1 MVLNRQVRTMLGV
14 AVIAALA
21 GAQDQVEAAT
31 ATLEVS
37 ATVANAC
44 TVESGSLAFGTYQ
57 AGPQAPSLE
66 GSGVFNVQ
74 CTSPASV
81 EIKLDGG
88 LNEGAGGGARAMK
101 GPGNSYLNYALLEG
115 VSPLAFPWDPGL
127 GIVHPVDSGANEI
140 VVNGVIDAGQ
150 TAQAGEYS
158 DTVQI
163 TMTFF

>member
-1 MVLNRQVRTMLGV
+1 MLLNRQAQMLG
-14 AVIAALA
+14 IAAIVALA
-21 GAQDQVEAAT
+21 GAQDQVAA

-44 TVESGSLAFGTYQ
+44 TVESGSLDFGAYQ
-57 AGPQAPSLE
+57 AGPQAPSLQ

-74 CTSPASV
+74 CTSPASI

-88 LNEGAGGGARAMK
+88 LNEGAGGEARAMK
-101 GPGNSYLNYALLEG
+101 GPGNDNYLNYTLFEG
-115 VSPLAFPWDPGL
+115 SQFSLPWDPSF
-127 GIVHPVDSGANEI
+127 GIVYPVASGANEI
-140 VVNGVIDAGQ
+140 VVDGVIDEGQ

-163 TMTFF
+163 MMTFN

>member
-1 MVLNRQVRTMLGV
+1 MLLNRQAPMLGI
-14 AVIAALA
+14 AAIAALA
-21 GAQDQVEAAT
+21 SAQDEVAAAT

-44 TVESGSLAFGTYQ
+44 TVESGSLDFGAYH

-66 GSGVFNVQ
+66 GSGGFNVQ

-81 EIKLDGG
+81 DIKLDGG
-88 LNEGAGGGARAMK
+88 LNEGAGGDARAMK
-101 GPGNSYLNYALLEG
+101 GPGNSYLNYALFEG
-115 VSPLAFPWDPGL
+115 ASPFAFPWDPGL
-127 GIVHPVDSGANEI
+127 EIAYPVNSGANEV
-140 VVNGVIDAGQ
+140 VVNGVIAAGQ

-163 TMTFF
+163 TMTFN

>member
-1 MVLNRQVRTMLGV
+1 MLLNRQVQTMLGV
-14 AVIAALA
+14 AAIAALA
-21 GAQDQVEAAT
+21 SAQDQVKA

-44 TVESGSLAFGTYQ
+44 TVESGSLDFGAYQ

-88 LNEGAGGGARAMK
+88 LNEAAGGEARAMK
-101 GPGNSYLNYALLEG
+101 GPGNDNYLNYALFEG
-115 VSPLAFPWDPGL
+115 SQFSLPWDPGV
-127 GIVHPVDSGANEI
+127 GILYTVDSGANEF
-140 VVNGVIDAGQ
+140 VVDGVIDEGQ
-150 TAQAGEYS
+150 TAQAGGYS

-163 TMTFF
+163 IMTFN